1 MSTTGNHF
9 VAYDL
14 EYEADCYKTFLRGVA
29 ILSMKNGKVNM
40 MDRNLMPA
48 LINGVQESV
57 NDGAKGLIIKSDI
70 PNIFCAGLDI
80 KELHNNKTDEEMK
93 SMIEFWHFLQDSWFN
108 LYNLKIP
115 MVAAVN
121 GAAIA
126 GGCLIACCADHRI
139 MINNPKYRIG
149 YSAPMLGMVTPTFV
163 MSTFQGI
170 VGKREAELALMTG
183 LLKNGSKT

>member
-1 MSTTGNHF
+1 
-9 VAYDL
+9 
-14 EYEADCYKTFLRGVA
+14 
-29 ILSMKNGKVNM
+29 M

-48 LINGVQESV
+48 LINGVKECV
-57 NDGAKGLIIKSDI
+57 DDGAKGFIVRSDI

-80 KELHNNKTDEEMK
+80 KELYNKTTENEVE
-93 SMIEFWHFLQDSWFN
+93 SMIEFWHFLQDSWLN
-108 LYNLKIP
+108 IYDLKVP

-121 GAAIA
+121 GASIA

-163 MSTFQGI
+163 MSTFQTI

-183 LLKNGSKT
+183 LLKIPEIKYFNYSEVLSGLNAFILNFQR

>member
-1 MSTTGNHF
+1 
-9 VAYDL
+9 
-14 EYEADCYKTFLRGVA
+14 
-29 ILSMKNGKVNM
+29 MKNGKVNM

-48 LINGVQESV
+48 LINGVKECV
-57 NDGAKGLIIKSDI
+57 DDGAKGLIVRSDI

-80 KELHNNKTDEEMK
+80 KELHNKKTEAEK
-93 SMIEFWHFLQDSWFN
+93 ESMIEFWHFLQDSWLN
-108 LYNLKIP
+108 LYDLKIP

-163 MSTFQGI
+163 MSTFQTI

-183 LLKNGSKT
+183 SLKIAEK